1 MKKFHFFLFASL
13 VVIAVSCKTTRS
25 SISVQEKSETVSQSS
40 DRLSSFSLSD
50 SIFQHFM
57 LNADSLVL
65 FFDATPSGSSIK
77 DTHQSQLLLAEKS
90 SPSPDAATS
99 DDVYFFS
106 NSKPPAVTQ
115 PPADAD
121 GLRTAHPK
129 PKALK
134 VYGLHVDKNTNK
146 HSAQQSSLT
155 ESNDKSEHSD
165 SHKEDN
171 KTKSSP
177 SSAPKYIFYI
187 LIIAIAFYIYKRLRP

>member
-1 MKKFHFFLFASL
+1 MNKFHFFLFASL
-13 VVIAVSCKTTRS
+13 VVIAVSCKTTKS
-25 SISVQEKSETVSQSS
+25 SLSVQGKSETVSQSS

-65 FFDATPSGSSIK
+65 FFDATPAGSSIK
-77 DTHQSQLLLAEKS
+77 DTRQSQPLLAEKS
-90 SPSPDAATS
+90 SPSPDAVAS

-129 PKALK
+129 PMALK

-155 ESNDKSEHSD
+155 ESNDKSEHSV

-187 LIIAIAFYIYKRLRP
+187 LIIAVALYLLRRPTR

>member
-1 MKKFHFFLFASL
+1 MKKFHFFLLASL
-13 VVIAVSCKTTRS
+13 VVIAVSCKTTKS

-65 FFDATPSGSSIK
+65 FFDATPAGSSIK
-77 DTHQSQLLLAEKS
+77 DTHQSQPLLAEKS
-90 SPSPDAATS
+90 SPSPDAAAS

-106 NSKPPAVTQ
+106 NSKPPAVAQ

-146 HSAQQSSLT
+146 HSVQQSSLT

>member
-1 MKKFHFFLFASL
+1 MKKFHFFLLASL
-13 VVIAVSCKTTRS
+13 VVIAVSCKTTKS

-57 LNADSLVL
+57 LNTDSLVL
-65 FFDATPSGSSIK
+65 FFDATPAGSSIK
-77 DTHQSQLLLAEKS
+77 DTHQSQPLLAEKS
-90 SPSPDAATS
+90 SPSPDAAAS

-106 NSKPPAVTQ
+106 SSKPPAVAQ

-146 HSAQQSSLT
+146 HSVQQSSLT

>member
-1 MKKFHFFLFASL
+1 MKKLHFFLLASL
-13 VVIAVSCKTTRS
+13 VVIAVSCKTTKS
-25 SISVQEKSETVSQSS
+25 SISVQEKNETVSQSS

-65 FFDATPSGSSIK
+65 FFDATPFGSSIK
-77 DTHQSQLLLAEKS
+77 DTRQSQPLLAEKS
-90 SPSPDAATS
+90 CPSPDAAAS

-146 HSAQQSSLT
+146 HSVQQSSLT

>member
-1 MKKFHFFLFASL
+1 MKKLHFFLLASL
-13 VVIAVSCKTTRS
+13 VVIAVSCKSTKS
-25 SISVQEKSETVSQSS
+25 SISAQGKSETVSQSS

-65 FFDATPSGSSIK
+65 FFDATPSGRSIK
-77 DTHQSQLLLAEKS
+77 DTRQSQPLLAEKS
-90 SPSPDAATS
+90 SPSPDAAAS

-106 NSKPPAVTQ
+106 NSKPPAVAQ
-115 PPADAD
+115 PPAGAD

-146 HSAQQSSLT
+146 HSVQQSSLT